1 MYHKNKK
8 IILFLHKMLNNKQIE
23 NNRFL
28 CSRDFVSRPFLEE
41 ALTREIINFSALAKD
56 LNTTISEMLRRPV
69 KDGAI
74 MMALRRYDQPINT
87 EDTVRLK
94 NVFKNLGDITVRSNL
109 SDFTFQNSKTLINSH
124 SKVLEKINTKHQIF
138 YAFTRGIFESNIM
151 SSTSE
156 KESIFEVFK
165 NETLIGFQDNLS
177 AISINLPE
185 GNSKIVGLYY
195 QIFKRLAWE
204 NVTLYEVISTTN
216 EFTILVEDHLVDKAF
231 SVIKG
236 LKY

>member
-1 MYHKNKK
+1 MKT
-8 IILFLHKMLNNKQIE
+8 IASCVQEIL
-23 NNRFL
+23 
-28 CSRDFVSRPFLEE
+28 VSRPFLEE

-94 NVFKNLGDITVRSNL
+94 NVFKNLGDITVRCNL

>member
-1 MYHKNKK
+1 MKT
-8 IILFLHKMLNNKQIE
+8 IASCVQEIL
-23 NNRFL
+23 
-28 CSRDFVSRPFLEE
+28 VSRPFLEE
-41 ALTREIINFSALAKD
+41 ALAREIINFSALAKD
-56 LNTTISEMLRRPV
+56 LNTTISEMLRKPV

-74 MMALRRYDQPINT
+74 MMALRRYEAPINS
-87 EDTVRLK
+87 ENTVRLK

-165 NETLIGFQDNLS
+165 NETLIGLQDNLS

>member
-1 MYHKNKK
+1 MKT
-8 IILFLHKMLNNKQIE
+8 IASCVQEIL
-23 NNRFL
+23 
-28 CSRDFVSRPFLEE
+28 VSRPFLEE
-41 ALTREIINFSALAKD
+41 ALAREIINFSALAKD
-56 LNTTISEMLRRPV
+56 LNTTISEMLRKPV

-74 MMALRRYDQPINT
+74 MMALRRYEAPINS
-87 EDTVRLK
+87 ENTVRLK

-124 SKVLEKINTKHQIF
+124 SKVLEEINTKHQIF

-165 NETLIGFQDNLS
+165 NETLIGLQDNLS

>member
-1 MYHKNKK
+1 LKT
-8 IILFLHKMLNNKQIE
+8 IASCVQEIL
-23 NNRFL
+23 
-28 CSRDFVSRPFLEE
+28 VSRPFLEE
-41 ALTREIINFSALAKD
+41 ALSREIINFSALAKD
-56 LNTTISEMLRRPV
+56 LNTTISEMLRKPV

-87 EDTVRLK
+87 ENTVRLK

-165 NETLIGFQDNLS
+165 NETLIGLQDNLT